1 MKILHY
7 FLGFPPYRTGGLT
20 KFAYDLM
27 QTQQKNGDKVF
38 ALWPGKIGFLKD
50 KKIKI
55 KERKKIDKIQNF
67 EVINPL
73 PVPLDEGI
81 SNIKAYTRKCDKN
94 VYKELLEKLKPD
106 VIHIHTLMG
115 LHKEFI
121 DVALE
126 NKIKIFFTAHDYFGI
141 CPKVV
146 LYRDNKTCDNDL
158 KCEKCIECNYS
169 ALSLNK
175 IKIMQGMLYRK
186 IKNFEIIKSL
196 RQKHRNNF
204 FKENSNL
211 KNAED
216 NIIAEREKKAEE
228 YRKLRQ
234 YYTEMLEKIDIIHF
248 NSTLTKKV
256 YLKYIKPKNY
266 VVLNITHKDI
276 SDNRKNKYLE
286 SKKMRF
292 TFLASTKPYKGF
304 YMVKNVL
311 DDIYKMKTYDFELN
325 VYGNVLE
332 KSEYMNVY
340 ENGFNQS
347 DLAGIFSKTDMLIA
361 PSLWYETFGF
371 TVLEALSYDVPV
383 LVSEN
388 VGAKDIVG
396 KCGVIVKANDERD
409 LKQKIECLDKDK
421 ILQMKQNIL
430 DTFEIPSWEEFC
442 KKIRKIYEEI

>member
-146 LYRDNKTCDNDL
+146 L
-158 KCEKCIECNYS
+158 
-169 ALSLNK
+169 
-175 IKIMQGMLYRK
+175 
-186 IKNFEIIKSL
+186 
-196 RQKHRNNF
+196 
-204 FKENSNL
+204 
-211 KNAED
+211 
-216 NIIAEREKKAEE
+216 
-228 YRKLRQ
+228 
-234 YYTEMLEKIDIIHF
+234 
-248 NSTLTKKV
+248 
-256 YLKYIKPKNY
+256 IKP
-266 VVLNITHKDI
+266 VTMI
-276 SDNRKNKYLE
+276 
-286 SKKMRF
+286 
-292 TFLASTKPYKGF
+292 
-304 YMVKNVL
+304 
-311 DDIYKMKTYDFELN
+311 
-325 VYGNVLE
+325 
-332 KSEYMNVY
+332 
-340 ENGFNQS
+340 
-347 DLAGIFSKTDMLIA
+347 
-361 PSLWYETFGF
+361 
-371 TVLEALSYDVPV
+371 
-383 LVSEN
+383 
-388 VGAKDIVG
+388 
-396 KCGVIVKANDERD
+396 
-409 LKQKIECLDKDK
+409 
-421 ILQMKQNIL
+421 
-430 DTFEIPSWEEFC
+430 
-442 KKIRKIYEEI
+442 